1 MAMLTMR
8 PSDATNSPSMISQP
22 RPSSGSDQPSDS
34 DPDRSQ
40 TQVQGQA
47 QAQIQGQ
54 SLPFMLA
61 PAKKKSHARKQSE
74 DHVKRPRFVHPLPQS
89 LRTVLMTKKI
99 EMPSFSSAR
108 IRIRPARS
116 RPRSRKIIDISAGL
130 SRTCGAVY
138 LPLRKSSLPKIFSI

>member
-1 MAMLTMR
+1 MLTMR

-40 TQVQGQA
+40 TQVQGQG
-47 QAQIQGQ
+47 QAQIPGQ

-89 LRTVLMTKKI
+89 SRTVLMTKKKKCLHPLPLAYVFVRQDPGI
-99 EMPSFSSAR
+99 GRERPSAYQQDYLAHV
-108 IRIRPARS
+108 ARS
-116 RPRSRKIIDISAGL
+116 
-130 SRTCGAVY
+130 TC
-138 LPLRKSSLPKIFSI
+138 P